1 MRVSLTTRFAVRT
14 LGRSA
19 RRTLLSVIGVGV
31 GCAIALF
38 ITAFMRGGKEIRIR
52 AVAESGF
59 GHARIAPAGWDV
71 SRENT
76 LRLQSWVSELDQ
88 VRSMKSVHAAAPH
101 SRNMGLLAFGTRVS
115 GVELLGV
122 DPPAEVAISRLAR
135 AVVQGRY
142 LNENDRGKTVI
153 GSAVAEQLDVELDD
167 DLLLTVVGHDGEMRY
182 AMLRIIG
189 ILSTGSREIDA
200 SICHVTLPDLER
212 ITGYKGA
219 GEITITFTDP
229 DDIDRLSVQIRDSLP
244 EGDTV
249 LTWRE
254 VVPSQ
259 GGDAA
264 SDEAFM
270 NLISGIAVVV
280 VVLGIASAQLT
291 AVLERRREF
300 AVLMALGMRSIQV
313 VRMLLIEAV
322 TLGLLGAVAGL
333 LIGGP
338 LVYHTATKGIDF
350 KSVMKG
356 EMAVSGVL
364 FDPVIYSDMGLWMIP
379 FALAI
384 ALGSTIVAV
393 LYPAWFAIRTNPTS
407 ALSLREA

>member
-1 MRVSLTTRFAVRT
+1 MKVSLTTKFAVRT

-59 GHARIAPAGWDV
+59 GHARIAPAGWDLL
-71 SRENT
+71 RENT
-76 LRLQSWVSELDQ
+76 LRLQSWASELDQ
-88 VRSMKSVHAAAPH
+88 VRSMESVRVAAPH
-101 SRNMGLLAFGTRVS
+101 ARNMGLLAFGTRVA

-122 DPPAEVAISRLAR
+122 DPPAEIATNRLVRAIA
-135 AVVQGRY
+135 QGRY
-142 LNENDRGKTVI
+142 LNENDRGRTVI

-167 DLLLTVVGHDGEMRY
+167 DLLLTIVGHDGEMQY

-212 ITGYKGA
+212 ITGYEGA

-229 DDIDRLSVQIRDSLP
+229 GEIDRLSDQIRASLP

-280 VVLGIASAQLT
+280 VILGIASAQLT

-300 AVLMALGMRSIQV
+300 AVLMALGMKSIQV
-313 VRMLLIEAV
+313 MRMLLIEAFA
-322 TLGLLGAVAGL
+322 LGILGAAAGL
-333 LIGGP
+333 VLGGP
-338 LVYHTATKGIDF
+338 LVYQTATKGIDF
-350 KSVMKG
+350 KSLMQG

-364 FDPVIYSDMGLWMIP
+364 FDPVIYSDMGMWMVP
-379 FALAI
+379 FALCV
-384 ALGSTIVAV
+384 ALGSTIIAA
-393 LYPAWFAIRTNPTS
+393 LYPAWYAIRTNPTS